1 MNTIQD
7 NTVFEDLGLTKSV
20 QAESRDTELAQED
33 FLTLMTTQ
41 LRNQDPFKPMEN
53 GEFLGQMAQFGTV
66 SGIEDLQTA
75 FRDLASSLGS
85 SQSLQAASMVGRD
98 VLVPGKTAELVEGA
112 PVTGAVELPNS
123 VSSLGIGI
131 YDPTGQLVRR
141 LDMGVQ
147 PAGMAQF
154 TWDGL
159 AEDGA
164 LAAPGKYEF
173 RAEAV
178 NGGNNEAFDV
188 MLARRVHSV
197 TLPRGGAEL
206 TLELAGLGQVNF
218 SEIRQIR

>member
-1 MNTIQD
+1 
-7 NTVFEDLGLTKSV
+7 
-20 QAESRDTELAQED
+20 
-33 FLTLMTTQ
+33 
-41 LRNQDPFKPMEN
+41 
-53 GEFLGQMAQFGTV
+53 MAQFGTV

-123 VSSLGIGI
+123 VSSLGIAI
-131 YDPTGQLVRR
+131 YDTTGQLVRR

-164 LAAPGKYEF
+164 VVAPGKYEF